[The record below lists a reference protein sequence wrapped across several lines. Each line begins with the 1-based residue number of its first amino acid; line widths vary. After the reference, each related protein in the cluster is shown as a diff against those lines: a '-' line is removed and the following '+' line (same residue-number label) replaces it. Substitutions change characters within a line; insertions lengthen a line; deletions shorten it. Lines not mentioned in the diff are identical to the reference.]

1 MKKLNLLLL
10 FGGLLFQVSF
20 SQNYVSFPTESA
32 HWNCLFWHQWEP
44 DYYYLTNYQYLQQG
58 DTLLKGTNYKKIY
71 LKQVD
76 LQEQAIYIGG
86 LREDSEK
93 QIFFFPASTTISTPG
108 PHSFPNDTTEH
119 LLYTFNNLS
128 NGMVLPI
135 NSEQVTIKVMGI
147 DSVFM
152 GNEFRKRYEI
162 QDSVMFGPEFW
173 IEGIGSTKD
182 LLSPFTYE
190 FEWQYFTL
198 CYGDINT
205 YYINSPNGNDSCHY
219 STYTGIEEY
228 EHNKIKVFPNPASDF
243 LRIETPF
250 VGMTINANI
259 YSIQGQLL
267 LRQEFVAQQTELD
280 ISRLNSGIYYLQII
294 TGNDKIMTRFIKK

>member
-128 NGMVLPI
+128 IGMVLPI

>member
-128 NGMVLPI
+128 IGMVLPI

-173 IEGIGSTKD
+173 IEGIGSIKD